1 MANGEKNMNSRTF
14 DEKYEQAKKAG
25 EEANQSEP
33 RAESAHYDSRT
44 KRIVVRLRNGKD
56 FSFSPEWVPRLR
68 GASAFD
74 LANIEI
80 TPSGAG
86 LHWERLDEDLSVP
99 ALLQGVFGPA
109 DIADARL
116 PMNNEVFDSLCA
128 QIEIG
133 WSSRRDATLVDRLA
147 TEHAEY
153 SVDLYDFFALLV
165 ESELDSAETEDTQQ
179 TSENALAWLE
189 KEGFAMVQRIVKEQQ
204 DETPTTTPVALASSQ
219 PETVSEANDGEQQ
232 SNEPN
237 NVLTFKNLARERIG
251 FEEDEVNEKIAPSS
265 IVDFV
270 QRQPQGTYL
279 KTREAIVQSGKS
291 YGIDEEEGNEAINV
305 QAFRVAARRRSN
317 QKKPT
322 LAEIIKKTPMSAEKR
337 KFWLNLAKEDEN
349 L

>member
-1 MANGEKNMNSRTF
+1 MNSRTF

-25 EEANQSEP
+25 EEANRSEP
-33 RAESAHYDSRT
+33 RAESARYDSRT

-56 FSFSPEWVPRLR
+56 FSFLPEWVPGLR

-86 LHWERLDEDLSVP
+86 LHWERLDEDLSIP

-109 DIADARL
+109 DVADSQL
-116 PMNNEVFDSLCA
+116 PMSTEVFDSLCA

-133 WSSRRDATLVDRLA
+133 WNSRRDVTLVDRLA

-153 SVDLYDFFALLV
+153 SADLYYFFALLV
-165 ESELDSAETEDTQQ
+165 ESELDSAESEENQQ
-179 TSENALAWLE
+179 TSENTLAWLE
-189 KEGFAMVQRIVKEQQ
+189 KEGFAVVQNLVKDQQ
-204 DETPTTTPVALASSQ
+204 DETPNTTPVDSALSQ
-219 PETVSEANDGEQQ
+219 TETLSTADGDNQQ
-232 SNEPN
+232 SDQPN

-265 IVDFV
+265 VVDFI
-270 QRQPQGTYL
+270 QKQPPGTYP

-291 YGIDEEEGNEAINV
+291 YGIDEEEGNESINV
-305 QAFRVAARRRSN
+305 QAFRVAARRRTN
-317 QKKPT
+317 QKKPSLT
-322 LAEIIKKTPMSAEKR
+322 EIINKTPMSAEKR
-337 KFWLNLAKEDEN
+337 KFWLALAKEDEN